1 MRGDRPT
8 TGSELAAVFAAESKF
23 PFCVIYSL
31 RTYMCMCMSHVHV
44 LVPAGEARPRCGAGY
59 SSPTARVKYQ

>member
-31 RTYMCMCMSHVHV
+31 RTYMHMCMHM
-44 LVPAGEARPRCGAGY
+44 Y
-59 SSPTARVKYQ
+59 SYPQERLDLAAARVTLALQRV

>member
-31 RTYMCMCMSHVHV
+31 RTYM
-44 LVPAGEARPRCGAGY
+44 Y
-59 SSPTARVKYQ
+59 SYPQERLDLAAARVTLALQRV